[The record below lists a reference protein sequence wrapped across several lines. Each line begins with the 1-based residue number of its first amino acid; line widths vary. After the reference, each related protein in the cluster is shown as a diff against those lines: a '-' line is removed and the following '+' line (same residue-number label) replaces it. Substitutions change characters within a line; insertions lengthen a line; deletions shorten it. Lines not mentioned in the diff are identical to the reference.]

1 DLWLLVVS
9 EFHAVEPCRGRHPLP
24 VGVPTAPG
32 RIEVADVHG
41 AGLKE
46 VAAAAGRVF
55 ALSGADGDAAASP
68 YLAHV
73 ATIVGPDA
81 WLLEPAN
88 VEVRHAAT
96 EVERLLDRVSLVGID
111 GQHEII
117 SGRLAGDANTLG
129 VGARLEAADLELGTA
144 EAERPPL
151 FHLIAD
157 AREVAAVIAADY
169 VDGHTVA
176 IPSPQA
182 PEGLFERLADGVPD
196 REVDAGKGNEA
207 DAPVPELIE
216 GGRVAELPA
225 ALVGKG
231 VLADQ
236 PRRDFVADHADDV
249 RQRLVLVGGVGLP
262 DDPLLGDHARDNA
275 RTVLHAVVAA
285 SINPVERDDDRNERD
300 LANRE

>member
-1 DLWLLVVS
+1 MIARIVSRISRSGIDAVLCDEVGIELPTEAGGIRQHEMSVFECGAVRDELPPDRVAVRMKDLDVGAVRLAGEQMERDLWLLVVS

-157 AREVAAVIAADY
+157 
-169 VDGHTVA
+169 
-176 IPSPQA
+176 S
-182 PEGLFERLADGVPD
+182 
-196 REVDAGKGNEA
+196 
-207 DAPVPELIE
+207 
-216 GGRVAELPA
+216 
-225 ALVGKG
+225 
-231 VLADQ
+231 
-236 PRRDFVADHADDV
+236 
-249 RQRLVLVGGVGLP
+249 
-262 DDPLLGDHARDNA
+262 
-275 RTVLHAVVAA
+275 
-285 SINPVERDDDRNERD
+285 
-300 LANRE
+300 